1 MIVIAG
7 TIDLT
12 NPDDRDACIAASLP
26 LQLSTRNDEPGCTAY
41 CFGADPV
48 VAGRIQVIE
57 CWADEA
63 SLAAHFSHPNFTG
76 MKAVL
81 SEFPRGASLVTK
93 YRSDLAEPVY
103 DADRRPRADFF
114 TANSATLGEDL

>member
-12 NPDDRDACIAASLP
+12 NPGDRDACIAASLP

-48 VAGRIQVIE
+48 VAGRIQVVE

-63 SLAAHFSHPNFTG
+63 SLAAHFAHPNFTG
-76 MKAVL
+76 MKAML
-81 SEFPRGASLVTK
+81 ASFPRDVSHVTK
-93 YRSDLAEPVY
+93 YRVDLAEPVY

-114 TANSATLGEDL
+114 TAEPAILGEES